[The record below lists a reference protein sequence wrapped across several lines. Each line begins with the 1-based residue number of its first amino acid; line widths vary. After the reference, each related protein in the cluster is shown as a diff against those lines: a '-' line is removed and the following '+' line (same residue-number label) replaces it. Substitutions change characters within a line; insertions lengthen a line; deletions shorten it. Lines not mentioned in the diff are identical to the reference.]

1 MINKGSIEKKNRK
14 DSFHFVIAQFDLQK
28 KEKISLP
35 KNRIIINLK
44 FWNFW
49 ERYPIFRLTLLM
61 STPYLNEQVT
71 YRTLLVFLLFY

>member
-44 FWNFW
+44 F
-49 ERYPIFRLTLLM
+49 
-61 STPYLNEQVT
+61 
-71 YRTLLVFLLFY
+71 